1 MNSTID
7 VPCFPLGTMMTEV
20 QLQSATFLSLDVEG
34 SEEAVLS
41 TVAPNRFALLMFE
54 NNQLSHEKLRRAST
68 SG

>member
-1 MNSTID
+1 
-7 VPCFPLGTMMTEV
+7 MMTEV
-20 QLQSATFLSLDVEG
+20 QLQSATFLSLDVVG